1 VVSLQARKKRRRD
14 AFLSNTSFLPFII
27 QSQLPHLQL
36 AIHAIHLIRIS
47 NKHDILTIDILVA
60 TLAHAHLT
68 RRQLPALRLERID
81 LGRRDA
87 PHVLGE
93 VLVPRHDDLAIDVGS
108 RVRVGDGALRFA
120 KNLACHER
128 ELVGAR
134 EEDVKGGL
142 ELEDG
147 FEDAATAENVQ
158 TQPCAGERDGQA
170 AYVAQVAD

>member
-1 VVSLQARKKRRRD
+1 MR
-14 AFLSNTSFLPFII
+14 AFLSNTSFLPSII

-36 AIHAIHLIRIS
+36 AVHAIHLIRIS

-60 TLAHAHLT
+60 TLTHAHLT
-68 RRQLPALRLERID
+68 RRELPALRLERID
-81 LGRRDA
+81 LGCRDA

-93 VLVPRHDDLAIDVGS
+93 VLVSCHNDLAVDVGS

-120 KNLACHER
+120 KHLVCHER
-128 ELVGAR
+128 ELVGTR
-134 EEDVKGGL
+134 EEDVEGGL

-147 FEDAATAENVQ
+147 FEDAAAAENVQ
-158 TQPCAGERDGQA
+158 TQPCARECDGQA

>member
-1 VVSLQARKKRRRD
+1 
-14 AFLSNTSFLPFII
+14 
-27 QSQLPHLQL
+27 
-36 AIHAIHLIRIS
+36 
-47 NKHDILTIDILVA
+47 
-60 TLAHAHLT
+60 
-68 RRQLPALRLERID
+68 
-81 LGRRDA
+81 
-87 PHVLGE
+87 
-93 VLVPRHDDLAIDVGS
+93 
-108 RVRVGDGALRFA
+108 LRFA
-120 KNLACHER
+120 KHLACHER